1 MCPPAATTNSAVSSS
16 SAGERAFPGHGE
28 PAVQQKN
35 TLGHF
40 PSVGGCL
47 DPAARAIR
55 GPSSSDRS
63 IALGCPSRNDPIR
76 TFRPDDRERIDP
88 KTRLTL
94 TAPPPPPTIF
104 TRSRDTYD
112 ERMRNGLFGL
122 TQQSW
127 SFVKD
132 IKPGMPLFLY
142 NLSEKRFQGV
152 FEAVSTHPTRRTRA
166 PTPHLVALSF
176 WDKPPGGRVAVGAF
190 CSFPGAGDAVSAVHR
205 GDSGGFVRRGWD
217 RRDDRSPG
225 RRSPSVPARPHTPRA
240 AITPRNSPPRSST
253 R

>member
-1 MCPPAATTNSAVSSS
+1 MEAGWIHPRALSSDVLCPIRALRWTPPVVSS
-16 SAGERAFPGHGE
+16 
-28 PAVQQKN
+28 
-35 TLGHF
+35 
-40 PSVGGCL
+40 PSK
-47 DPAARAIR
+47 
-55 GPSSSDRS
+55 PSD
-63 IALGCPSRNDPIR
+63 
-76 TFRPDDRERIDP
+76 
-88 KTRLTL
+88 
-94 TAPPPPPTIF
+94 PTIKTTSTAHHLTPPHLLRF
-104 TRSRDTYD
+104 SSRSRDTYD

-190 CSFPGAGDAVSAVHR
+190 CSFPGR
-205 GDSGGFVRRGWD
+205 GRRGIGRAS
-217 RRDDRSPG
+217 RRFG
-225 RRSPSVPARPHTPRA
+225 RVRA
-240 AITPRNSPPRSST
+240 SRVGQT

>member
-1 MCPPAATTNSAVSSS
+1 MSSTGAHRAETHVCPPAATTNSAVSSS

-28 PAVQQKN
+28 PAGQQKN

-63 IALGCPSRNDPIR
+63 IALGCPSWNDPIR
-76 TFRPDDRERIDP
+76 TFRPDDRDRIDP

-94 TAPPPPPTIF
+94 TAPPPPTIF

-190 CSFPGAGDAVSAVHR
+190 CSFPGR
-205 GDSGGFVRRGWD
+205 GRRGIGRAS
-217 RRDDRSPG
+217 RRFG
-225 RRSPSVPARPHTPRA
+225 RVRA
-240 AITPRNSPPRSST
+240 SRVGQT